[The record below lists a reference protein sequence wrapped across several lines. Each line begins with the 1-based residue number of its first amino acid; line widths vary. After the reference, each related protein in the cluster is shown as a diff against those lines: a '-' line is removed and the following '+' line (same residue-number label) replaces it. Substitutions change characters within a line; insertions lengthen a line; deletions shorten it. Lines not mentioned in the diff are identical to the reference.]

1 MSITD
6 ILKCNRVEN
15 VSLWSPLMAGWVLE
29 GSGRMCLKMGAGR
42 WDMVLFDSPA
52 RRALFSCSWASWRD
66 GAAKRQ
72 VVGAHD
78 FTDLQ
83 GGAPTCRIPVR
94 SGISAPL
101 LVFLRRQSS
110 VWTQRGWASAA
121 HRPALTPARLYTP
134 SKIPG
139 YVSVPWKWQQRFS
152 ELESKKERTGC
163 FHLSFIDCC

>member
-1 MSITD
+1 
-6 ILKCNRVEN
+6 
-15 VSLWSPLMAGWVLE
+15 MAGWVLE

-42 WDMVLFDSPA
+42 WEMVLLESPA

-66 GAAKRQ
+66 GSAKRQ

-83 GGAPTCRIPVR
+83 EGPSTCGIPVR
-94 SGISAPL
+94 SDGCAPL
-101 LVFLRRQSS
+101 LVFLRWQSS

-121 HRPALTPARLYTP
+121 YRPALTPALTPVRLYTP
-134 SKIPG
+134 WKIPG

-152 ELESKKERTGC
+152 ELESKKEEQKERTGC
-163 FHLSFIDCC
+163 FHLRFIDSC